1 MGGEREEGEKMPS
14 IMVTPSAKRRSDQFK
29 IFFNIH
35 RTRCKLEFAA
45 RRQNWWNFN
54 LFIFFFSYLSK
65 FYIVLRG
72 NIQNISTKKNYWR
85 PFLRII
91 SFTWDIPIFF
101 FRISINV
108 INFGTFYFRP
118 LFGAFLVVFGIC
130 WRKQTSSKIRF
141 YLLGNNPSFWF
152 CLFYWLFYPIWNSS

>member
-72 NIQNISTKKNYWR
+72 NIQNISTKKIIGDHFYAS
-85 PFLRII
+85 FLSHEIYLY
-91 SFTWDIPIFF
+91 FF
-101 FRISINV
+101 QNINKCNKFW
-108 INFGTFYFRP
+108 NF
-118 LFGAFLVVFGIC
+118 LFQASLWGLSCCF
-130 WRKQTSSKIRF
+130 WN
-141 YLLGNNPSFWF
+141 LLKKTN
-152 CLFYWLFYPIWNSS
+152 